1 MLSQL
6 LSGNF
11 TIQTIIAEILAVLVI
26 IFLIL
31 PFHEWAHAQTA
42 YLLGDKGIKQRGRLS
57 LNPLSH
63 IDPVGALAML
73 FIGFGWA
80 KPVPVDA
87 RYFKNP
93 KVGIWAKP
101 VPVDARYFKNPKVGM
116 AITAFMG
123 PVANLIAALAG
134 LFVFHT
140 LWCIVPTFFTAG
152 GFGSY
157 VLAFLQFYIIV
168 NVNLAVF
175 NLLPIPPLD
184 GSKILFVFLPDKAVM
199 FFYRYQ
205 MFFMIGLIVLLWAGP
220 LSYVLTFLSRGALYG
235 IYQFSTL
242 PFRLFGQSTV
252 PFNAIF

>member
-1 MLSQL
+1 MEAYMLSQL

-73 FIGFGWA
+73 FIGFG
-80 KPVPVDA
+80 
-87 RYFKNP
+87 
-93 KVGIWAKP
+93 WAKP

-184 GSKILFVFLPDKAVM
+184 GSKILFVFLPDKEVM

-252 PFNAIF
+252 PFNALF

>member
-42 YLLGDKGIKQRGRLS
+42 YLLGDTGIKQRGRLS

-73 FIGFGWA
+73 LIGFGWA
-80 KPVPVDA
+80 KPVPVDS
-87 RYFKNP
+87 
-93 KVGIWAKP
+93 
-101 VPVDARYFKNPKVGM
+101 RYFKNPKVGM

>member
-93 KVGIWAKP
+93 KVG
-101 VPVDARYFKNPKVGM
+101 M

-184 GSKILFVFLPDKAVM
+184 GSKILFVFPAVG
-199 FFYRYQ
+199 RPAQ
-205 MFFMIGLIVLLWAGP
+205 LRAD
-220 LSYVLTFLSRGALYG
+220 
-235 IYQFSTL
+235 L
-242 PFRLFGQSTV
+242 PFARRALWNISVLDSAV
-252 PFNAIF
+252 PAFRTEHGSV

>member
-80 KPVPVDA
+80 KPVPVDS
-87 RYFKNP
+87 
-93 KVGIWAKP
+93 
-101 VPVDARYFKNPKVGM
+101 RYFKNPKVGM

-252 PFNAIF
+252 PFNALF

>member
-1 MLSQL
+1 MEAYMLSQL

-73 FIGFGWA
+73 FIGFG
-80 KPVPVDA
+80 
-87 RYFKNP
+87 
-93 KVGIWAKP
+93 WAKP

-252 PFNAIF
+252 PFNALF

>member
-73 FIGFGWA
+73 LIGFGWA
-80 KPVPVDA
+80 KPVPVDS
-87 RYFKNP
+87 
-93 KVGIWAKP
+93 
-101 VPVDARYFKNPKVGM
+101 RYFKNPKVGM

-168 NVNLAVF
+168 NVNLSVF

-242 PFRLFGQSTV
+242 PFQLFGQSTV
-252 PFNAIF
+252 PFNALF

>member
-93 KVGIWAKP
+93 KVG
-101 VPVDARYFKNPKVGM
+101 M

-123 PVANLIAALAG
+123 PVANLIAHGTCREPHRCSRGTVCFPYAVVYSTN
-134 LFVFHT
+134 VFHGRRIRQ
-140 LWCIVPTFFTAG
+140 LRAGVFAVLYHCKRQPRCFQPSAHTAARRFKDTVRFPARQG
-152 GFGSY
+152 G
-157 VLAFLQFYIIV
+157 
-168 NVNLAVF
+168 NV
-175 NLLPIPPLD
+175 LLP
-184 GSKILFVFLPDKAVM
+184 LPDVLHDRPDRAAVG
-199 FFYRYQ
+199 RPAQ
-205 MFFMIGLIVLLWAGP
+205 LRAD
-220 LSYVLTFLSRGALYG
+220 
-235 IYQFSTL
+235 L
-242 PFRLFGQSTV
+242 PFARRALWNISVLDSAV
-252 PFNAIF
+252 PAFRTEHGSV

>member
-1 MLSQL
+1 MEAYMLSQL

-80 KPVPVDA
+80 KPVPVDS
-87 RYFKNP
+87 
-93 KVGIWAKP
+93 
-101 VPVDARYFKNPKVGM
+101 RYFKNPKVGM

-252 PFNAIF
+252 PFNALF

>member
-1 MLSQL
+1 MEAYMLSQL

-73 FIGFGWA
+73 FIGFG
-80 KPVPVDA
+80 
-87 RYFKNP
+87 
-93 KVGIWAKP
+93 WAKP

-184 GSKILFVFLPDKAVM
+184 GSKILFVFLPDKAVI

-242 PFRLFGQSTV
+242 PFQLFGQSTV